1 MPSGFQQDSNQLSP
15 GLYRVVWVA
24 NTGTYATAD
33 GNDNGAITPNSADSF
48 TTLPTTLVKG
58 KARARGNMRFRNVI
72 NRLTGL
78 ADCQIL
84 DIETGISGGGP
95 EVAGDNQV
103 TSLAFTVKYD
113 RDEEIDTR
121 LALQVSSP
129 WAVSTAYVKGDVIF
143 DSTANLYYVCITAHT
158 SSGTLPI
165 STNTDVAKWTA
176 WSIATAIK
184 DQFVRGFRDATTAN
198 ARVYNGTAGT
208 DNMLSITVAAP
219 DTAADIWADTT
230 VTLIDGTEL
239 NTVDSAAAAE

>member
-24 NTGTYATAD
+24 STGTYATAD

-48 TTLPTTLVKG
+48 TTLPTTLIKG

-84 DIETGISGGGP
+84 DIETGIAGGGV
-95 EVAGDNQV
+95 EIAGDNQV
-103 TSLAFTVKYD
+103 TSLAFTVKYE
-113 RDEEIDTR
+113 RDAGVVAACT
-121 LALQVSSP
+121 
-129 WAVSTAYVKGDVIF
+129 
-143 DSTANLYYVCITAHT
+143 
-158 SSGTLPI
+158 TLNA
-165 STNTDVAKWTA
+165 S
-176 WSIATAIK
+176 ATAVDGATAVTTVALAVK

-208 DNMLSITVAAP
+208 DNTLSITVAAP
-219 DTAADIWADTT
+219 DSAADIWADTT

-239 NTVDSAAAAE
+239 NTADSAAAAE

>member
-24 NTGTYATAD
+24 STGTYATAD
-33 GNDNGAITPNSADSF
+33 GDDNGAITPNSADSF
-48 TTLPTTLVKG
+48 ATLPTTLVKG

-95 EVAGDNQV
+95 ETAGDNQA

-113 RDEEIDTR
+113 RDAGIVDAV
-121 LALQVSSP
+121 LAQIGTASNNGADGAADITSAFTVQNRQ
-129 WAVSTAYVKGDVIF
+129 WAV
-143 DSTANLYYVCITAHT
+143 
-158 SSGTLPI
+158 
-165 STNTDVAKWTA
+165 
-176 WSIATAIK
+176 K
-184 DQFVRGFRDATTAN
+184 DQFVRGFRDATAAN

>member
-15 GLYRVVWVA
+15 DLYRIVWVA
-24 NTGTYATAD
+24 STGTYATAD

-84 DIETGISGGGP
+84 DIETGIAGGGP

-103 TSLAFTVKYD
+103 TSLAFTVRYE
-113 RDEEIDTR
+113 RDAGIIAATTALNGSTTAVDASTTITTVA
-121 LALQVSSP
+121 LAV
-129 WAVSTAYVKGDVIF
+129 
-143 DSTANLYYVCITAHT
+143 
-158 SSGTLPI
+158 
-165 STNTDVAKWTA
+165 
-176 WSIATAIK
+176 K

-198 ARVYNGTAGT
+198 ARVYNGTTGT
-208 DNMLSITVAAP
+208 DNTLSITVAAP

-239 NTVDSAAAAE
+239 ISADSAGAAE

>member
-1 MPSGFQQDSNQLSP
+1 MPSGFQQDNNQLSP
-15 GLYRVVWVA
+15 GLYRVVWA
-24 NTGTYATAD
+24 ASTGAYATGSSEAD
-33 GNDNGAITPNSADSF
+33 GNGAITPNSSDSF
-48 TTLPTTLVKG
+48 ATLPTTLAYG
-58 KARARGNMRFRNVI
+58 KARARGNMRFRNVV

-84 DIETGISGGGP
+84 DIETGIAGGGP
-95 EVAGDNQV
+95 EVAGNNQV

-113 RDEEIDTR
+113 RDEGVIAATTGLNESTTAVDGSTTITTV
-121 LALQVSSP
+121 AL
-129 WAVSTAYVKGDVIF
+129 
-143 DSTANLYYVCITAHT
+143 
-158 SSGTLPI
+158 
-165 STNTDVAKWTA
+165 
-176 WSIATAIK
+176 AIK

-239 NTVDSAAAAE
+239 TTADSASAAE

>member
-15 GLYRVVWVA
+15 NFYRVVWVA
-24 NTGTYATAD
+24 STGTYATAD

-48 TTLPTTLVKG
+48 ATLPTTLVKG
-58 KARARGNMRFRNVI
+58 KARARGNMRFRNVV

-95 EVAGDNQV
+95 ETAGDNQV
-103 TSLAFTVKYD
+103 TSLAFTVKFD
-113 RDEEIDTR
+113 RDAGVVDACTN
-121 LALQVSSP
+121 LN
-129 WAVSTAYVKGDVIF
+129 
-143 DSTANLYYVCITAHT
+143 DSTTGAD
-158 SSGTLPI
+158 G
-165 STNTDVAKWTA
+165 STTVNT
-176 WSIATAIK
+176 IALAVK

-198 ARVYNGTAGT
+198 VRVYNGDANT

-230 VTLIDGTEL
+230 VTRIDGTEVI
-239 NTVDSAAAAE
+239 TTDSAGAAE

>member
-1 MPSGFQQDSNQLSP
+1 MPSGFQQDSNQLSL
-15 GLYRVVWVA
+15 GLYRVVWA
-24 NTGTYATAD
+24 ASTGTYATGASDAD
-33 GNDNGAITPNSADSF
+33 GNGAITPNSSDSF
-48 TTLPTTLVKG
+48 ATLPTTLNYG

-84 DIETGISGGGP
+84 DIETGIAGGGV

-113 RDEEIDTR
+113 RDEGVIAACTGLNNSTTAVDGSTTVTTVA
-121 LALQVSSP
+121 LAV
-129 WAVSTAYVKGDVIF
+129 
-143 DSTANLYYVCITAHT
+143 
-158 SSGTLPI
+158 
-165 STNTDVAKWTA
+165 
-176 WSIATAIK
+176 K

-198 ARVYNGTAGT
+198 VRVYNGTAGN
-208 DNMLSITVAAP
+208 DNQLSITVAAP

-239 NTVDSAAAAE
+239 TTADSAAAAE

>member
-24 NTGTYATAD
+24 STGTYATAD

-48 TTLPTTLVKG
+48 ATLPTTLVKG

-113 RDEEIDTR
+113 RDAGVVAACTTINASAT
-121 LALQVSSP
+121 
-129 WAVSTAYVKGDVIF
+129 AVDGSTAV
-143 DSTANLYYVCITAHT
+143 TT
-158 SSGTLPI
+158 
-165 STNTDVAKWTA
+165 VAL
-176 WSIATAIK
+176 AIK

-198 ARVYNGTAGT
+198 ARVYNGTTGT
-208 DNMLSITVAAP
+208 DNTLSITVAAP

-239 NTVDSAAAAE
+239 TTADSAAAAE

>member
-15 GLYRVVWVA
+15 GFYRVVWVA
-24 NTGTYATAD
+24 STGTYATAD

-84 DIETGISGGGP
+84 DIETGIAGGGV
-95 EVAGDNQV
+95 ETAGDNQV

-113 RDEEIDTR
+113 RDAGVVAACTTLNASATAVDGATAVTTV
-121 LALQVSSP
+121 AL
-129 WAVSTAYVKGDVIF
+129 
-143 DSTANLYYVCITAHT
+143 
-158 SSGTLPI
+158 
-165 STNTDVAKWTA
+165 
-176 WSIATAIK
+176 AIK

-239 NTVDSAAAAE
+239 TTADSAAAAE